1 MFMTIFEKLL
11 ASFENS
17 PSGLSARKLSAF
29 VLMVCVVW
37 LHYKYVDISVVVEVI
52 VTDLCFVLLLL
63 GIITVQN
70 IIELRKK

>member
-1 MFMTIFEKLL
+1 
-11 ASFENS
+11 
-17 PSGLSARKLSAF
+17 
-29 VLMVCVVW
+29 MVCVVW
-37 LHYKYVDISVVVEVI
+37 LHYKYVDTTVVVEVI

>member
-1 MFMTIFEKLL
+1 MFEKLL

-17 PSGLSARKLSAF
+17 PAGFSARKLSAF

-37 LHYKYVDISVVVEVI
+37 LHYKYVDTSVVVEVI

>member
-1 MFMTIFEKLL
+1 MSIFENIL
-11 ASFENS
+11 ASFNNT
-17 PSGLSARKLSAF
+17 PSGFSARKLSAF

-37 LHYKYVDISVVVEVI
+37 LHYKYVDTNVVVEVI